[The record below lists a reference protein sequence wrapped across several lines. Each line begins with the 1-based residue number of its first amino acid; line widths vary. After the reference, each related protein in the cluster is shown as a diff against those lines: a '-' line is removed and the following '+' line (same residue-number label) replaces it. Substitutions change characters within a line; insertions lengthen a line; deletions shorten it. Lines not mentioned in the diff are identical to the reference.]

1 EHEAGRRSDRRA
13 VLPDQMNLRLRQR
26 REDFVRPGQVE
37 LLHIGKH
44 EDADFKGHDYLLI
57 DDARLDD
64 QYLAEM
70 PKTPRFTPKPRRI
83 EILAFR
89 DVQLLD
95 VAGPLQVFATAN
107 DRTRSAGRP
116 SP

>member
-1 EHEAGRRSDRRA
+1 MNASWVDRATLADHNLA
-13 VLPDQMNLRLRQR
+13 V
-26 REDFVRPGQVE
+26 V
-37 LLHIGKH
+37 
-44 EDADFKGHDYLLI
+44 
-57 DDARLDD
+57 
-64 QYLAEM
+64 

-107 DRTRSAGRP
+107 DLTRAGRTP
-116 SP
+116 RTL